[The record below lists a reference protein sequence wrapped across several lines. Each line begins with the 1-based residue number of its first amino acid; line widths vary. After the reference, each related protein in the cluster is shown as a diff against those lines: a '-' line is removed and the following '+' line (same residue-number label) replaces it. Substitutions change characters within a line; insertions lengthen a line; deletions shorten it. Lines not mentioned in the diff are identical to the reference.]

1 MKPLV
6 VVLVCSV
13 LVAAGLLAPAPARSA
28 EAAWLDGMA
37 RAARGWLATLP
48 RAEVAQAPFA
58 SEARRDWHY
67 VPRGRP
73 GLALRDMTEPQRA
86 AATALLRA
94 GLSTRGADRAEA
106 IMALESVLADLE
118 GSSRRFRDPLNY
130 AFVVFG
136 APGVVPWGWRV
147 EGHHL
152 SVNVTVAAEGRAA
165 FTPLFTGS
173 NPARVPS
180 GPRAG
185 ERLQADEVDLAL
197 ALVTSLDARQLAAAT
212 LRGRSFGD
220 IVAGPGRLDALAT
233 PQGLFATELTAA
245 QRAALVRLIETYV
258 GLARDEAGRPYLDLV
273 RAGLDATRFA
283 WAGGTRHGTAYYYRI
298 HGPRVWIELDNTQG
312 GGNHVHSLWRDPV
325 NDFGRDDLR
334 AHYATP
340 GQGHGGAVDPA
351 KGAAPVA
358 PPVPAGPR

>member
-1 MKPLV
+1 MKHLV
-6 VVLVCSV
+6 VVAIACSV

-37 RAARGWLATLP
+37 RAARTWLATLP
-48 RAEVAQAPFA
+48 RADAAQVPFA
-58 SEARRDWHY
+58 SDARRDWHY
-67 VPRGRP
+67 VPRSRP
-73 GLALRDMTEPQRA
+73 GLALRDMSEPQRA

-94 GLSTRGADRAEA
+94 GLSTKGADRAEA
-106 IMALESVLADLE
+106 IMALEAVLADLE

-136 APGVVPWGWRV
+136 TPGVVPWGWRV

-185 ERLQADEVDLAL
+185 ERLQADEVELAFS
-197 ALVTSLDARQLAAAT
+197 LVSSLDARQLAAAA

-220 IVAGPGRLDALAT
+220 IVAGPGRLDALAR
-233 PQGLFATELTAA
+233 PEGLLATELTEA
-245 QRAALVRLIETYV
+245 QRATLLRLIEAYV

-273 RAGLDATRFA
+273 RAGLDTTRFA
-283 WAGGTRHGTAYYYRI
+283 WAGGMRHGTAYYYRI

-312 GGNHVHSLWRDPV
+312 GGNHVHSLWRDPL

-334 AHYATP
+334 AHYASP
-340 GQGHGGAVDPA
+340 GHAPAPGAGP
-351 KGAAPVA
+351 AAP
-358 PPVPAGPR
+358 R